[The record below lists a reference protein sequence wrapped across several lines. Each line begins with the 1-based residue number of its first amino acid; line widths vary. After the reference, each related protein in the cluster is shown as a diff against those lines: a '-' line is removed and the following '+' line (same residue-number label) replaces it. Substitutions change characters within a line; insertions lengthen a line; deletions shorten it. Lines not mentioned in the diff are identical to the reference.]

1 MIVCIGVNIIFS
13 QESFLGCLS
22 QPKKKLGLN
31 QWGATIVCC
40 QSNVQSGV
48 MASNEVTPS
57 AWINVMLTKNKSV
70 IMVIYGGF
78 LLPYSRYGLLTVSD
92 WVSCRECIF
101 CIVINRPIKGRN
113 KTTKGITIVIVI
125 SVYCA
130 QILDLD
136 LSQSTCTWYSRK
148 KYTYFFL

>member
-1 MIVCIGVNIIFS
+1 MCR
-13 QESFLGCLS
+13 ESFSGYLLYTEANDVGSINIGWLLFVIS
-22 QPKKKLGLN
+22 QMYNLEF
-31 QWGATIVCC
+31 C
-40 QSNVQSGV
+40 
-48 MASNEVTPS
+48 ASNEVTPS

-70 IMVIYGGF
+70 IMAIYGKF
-78 LLPYSRYGLLTVSD
+78 FLPYSRYGLLTVSD